1 MFTIRETLTKLPG
14 LAEAPDARVDLVR
27 SYSSYLGLR
36 CLAPDKKGRRSVM
49 RALITSKGT
58 SGSSVSQL
66 SYLYTTFEGRISR
79 GQFWWGGSLMLAAQV
94 TLSAAI
100 ARAVGLG
107 WRDFV
112 YSDRR
117 AMWVYLVVVAF
128 FFWPSLALC
137 IKRLHDRDLPG
148 WWAALLH
155 VLLFIF
161 CVDQAATRPLMRDN
175 ATVLISLLP
184 VTMLFLVSAWLL
196 VELAFLN
203 GTAGANRFGPHPLGS
218 PLPEPDRTL
227 LAASAAPRP
236 GE

>member
-1 MFTIRETLTKLPG
+1 MI
-14 LAEAPDARVDLVR
+14 
-27 SYSSYLGLR
+27 SS
-36 CLAPDKKGRRSVM
+36 
-49 RALITSKGT
+49 TGT
-58 SGSSVSQL
+58 SGSNVSQL
-66 SYLYTTFEGRISR
+66 SYLYSSFEGRISR
-79 GQFWWGGSLMLAAQV
+79 GQFWWGASLLLAAQAAL
-94 TLSAAI
+94 TAAI
-100 ARAVGLG
+100 ARTVGLG

-117 AMWVYLVVVAF
+117 ALWVNLVVIAF
-128 FFWPSLALC
+128 FFWPSLAMC

-161 CVDQAATRPLMRDN
+161 YVDQAATRPLMRDN
-175 ATVLISLLP
+175 ATVLMSLLP
-184 VTMLFLVSAWLL
+184 VAMLFLVGSWLV

-218 PLPEPDRTL
+218 PLPERDRPP